1 MISKSLH
8 ASGSLFQKYFELKR
22 RQSRQKRGLHD
33 PMNLSPASYRTSLS
47 LVTIGVLITFCM
59 VSRGF
64 AEKTSERKVI
74 TLEQAYDRTLISD
87 QSVRIAYIEIRKANL
102 LPWGA
107 LTKLTP
113 RISAGYSYNHSE
125 SKTSSLFDVP
135 SSIGVAGTQNTNLS
149 LQQTLIDFT
158 FFPAYRYARLSGI
171 SARLQYQLTIR
182 NVLFGVAKAYYEVL
196 KQQKIVAVDK
206 DTLGLAEKQLQ
217 LSQDQYDVGA
227 VSKVDV
233 LRGQSTLESAKQ
245 TLISDQ
251 NILTLDRDVLA
262 NTLNLQGDARNFD
275 VTQPADAAEK
285 AGKLEDDLAQAYA
298 NREDYKASSIAIQ
311 QNIELRKQVLG
322 QYAPTVSAQ
331 FSKNW
336 AETSSSP
343 NSDSWDALVAVQV
356 PIFTGGQREID
367 LRTAHHNID
376 EARLNLETA
385 AKNVESDVRTTW
397 LEVQTLHETIQSLE
411 AQVAAN
417 EQNYKDL
424 VNQYQAGTAT
434 SLDTQT
440 GLIQLVTTRTTL
452 ITQIYQYQIALRDLQ
467 RSMASFQNKRVKNAH
482 IP

>member
-1 MISKSLH
+1 MK
-8 ASGSLFQKYFELKR
+8 K
-22 RQSRQKRGLHD
+22 
-33 PMNLSPASYRTSLS
+33 SPASYRPALR
-47 LVTIGVLITFCM
+47 LVTLGVLLVLCM
-59 VSRGF
+59 GSRGF
-64 AEKTSERKVI
+64 AEPASKRKVI

-102 LPWGA
+102 LPWSA

-113 RISAGYSYNHSE
+113 RITGGYSYNHSE
-125 SKTSSLFDVP
+125 TKTSSLFDVP

-158 FFPAYRYARLSGI
+158 FFPAYRYARLSGVT
-171 SARLQYQLTIR
+171 ARLQYQLTIR

-206 DTLGLAEKQLQ
+206 DTLELAKKQLQ

-245 TLISDQ
+245 NLISDQ
-251 NILTLDRDVLA
+251 NILALDRDVLA
-262 NTLNLQGDARNFD
+262 NTLNLQGAAREFD
-275 VTQPADAAEK
+275 VAQPEDSTEK
-285 AGKLEDDLAQAYA
+285 AGKLEDHLAEAYA
-298 NREDYKASSIAIQ
+298 NREDYKVSSIAIQ
-311 QNIELRKQVLG
+311 QNIELRNEVIG
-322 QYAPTVSAQ
+322 HYAPTVSAQ
-331 FSKNW
+331 FAKNW
-336 AETSSSP
+336 AERTSAA
-343 NSDSWDALVAVQV
+343 NSDSWDALVSVQV

-376 EARLNLETA
+376 EARLNLETT
-385 AKNVESDVRTTW
+385 AKSVESDVRTTW
-397 LEVQTLHETIQSLE
+397 LEVETLHETIQSLE

-467 RSMASFQNKRVKNAH
+467 RSMASFQNKRVKSAH